1 MLENPKVQKKVKIN
15 WLVLV
20 LFYNMASVSIN
31 FLLLWKSDY
40 PMVKHIVHIDPKSS
54 LPKYRQI
61 VNSILLA
68 IEKKSLKKGDKVP
81 SINQICSELN
91 LSRDTVMIA
100 FNELKSKGILCSQP
114 GKGYYVITTEI
125 SHEENIFVLFDEMN
139 SFKEDLYNSLISS
152 TKGKAVVDIYFHHFN
167 YKVFKNLIAES
178 NGNYTSYVIM
188 PATFDNTNILLS
200 KLPKD
205 KVYILDRLKPDIKSY
220 QTLYQDFENDF
231 CDALNQGIELLKKYR
246 KLIFVNPGGKEPV
259 ERVKGFERF
268 CNTNGFN
275 HQVLKS
281 LEGVRP
287 QLYEA
292 YFVISDRDL
301 VQMVQ
306 IAKDYKYKLGKKFG
320 IVSFNDTMLKEV
332 VAGGITT
339 ISTDFVE
346 MGKTLADMVLNK
358 KTGHFRN
365 PSKLIVRNSL

>member
-1 MLENPKVQKKVKIN
+1 VQKKVKIN

-275 HQVLKS
+275 YQVLKS